1 MSMGHRDGTGAQG
14 LIEVDLGRVAP
25 IVCGR
30 MSRSTILVNVHG
42 PDHPGIS
49 AGLMDVLTA
58 TGADVYDIEQIVVR
72 GRLTLNVLIGVDGET
87 ATIRDLLLFG
97 WEQRL
102 HIEFEVVDPLPTPM
116 KPMTVVTVLGERIGP
131 DDFGAVARAI
141 ADGGGN
147 IERIFRLSRYPVVS
161 YELAVSDGDMH
172 KVREQLIVAAA
183 ERPIDI
189 AIQPEGLE
197 RRAKRMVVMDVDS
210 TLIENEVINLLADE
224 AGVGEKVAAITG
236 AALRGEI
243 DFEGSL
249 RERVALLAGLDE
261 AALKRAAQRITVTP
275 GARTF
280 IRTLRRMGM
289 KTAIVSAGFTRFA
302 NALAAD
308 LDIDYSL
315 SNTLDVADGVL
326 TGKLAGE
333 FVDGPRKASFLR
345 EIAAREGIVTS
356 QVVAVGDGANDLDML
371 AAAGLGIAFNAKPVV
386 RERADTSVS
395 VPYLDAILFL
405 MGVRRDHVEAAD
417 AADPNFD
424 QGQLIDLPGIP
435 PV

>member
-1 MSMGHRDGTGAQG
+1 MD
-14 LIEVDLGRVAP
+14 V
-25 IVCGR
+25 
-30 MSRSTILVNVHG
+30 STLLVTVHG
-42 PDHPGIS
+42 PDKPGIS
-49 AGLMDVLTA
+49 AGLMDVLVA
-58 TGADVYDIEQIVVR
+58 TNAEIYDVEQIVVR

-102 HIEFEVVDPLPTPM
+102 HVEFEVVDPIPTPI
-116 KPMTVVTVLGERIGP
+116 KTMTAVTVLGQRIGP
-131 DDFGAVARAI
+131 DDFGVVARGI
-141 ADGGGN
+141 AQGAGN

-161 YELAVSDGDMH
+161 YELVFSNGDVD
-172 KVREQLIVAAA
+172 KIREVLVAAAA

-197 RRAKRMVVMDVDS
+197 RRAKRLVVMDVDS
-210 TLIENEVINLLADE
+210 TLIQNEVINLLAEE
-224 AGVGEKVAAITG
+224 AGVGERVSEITTR
-236 AALRGEI
+236 AMRGEI

-261 AALKRAAQRITVTP
+261 ESVNRVHDKIQVTP

-280 IRTLRRMGM
+280 IRTLKRMGM

-315 SNTLDVADGVL
+315 SNTLELKDGAL
-326 TGKLAGE
+326 TGGLAGE
-333 FVDGPRKASFLR
+333 LVDGPRKAKFLQ
-345 EIAAREGIVTS
+345 EVAAEEGISPS

-371 AAAGLGIAFNAKPVV
+371 SAAGLGIAFNAKPVV
-386 RERADTSVS
+386 RERADTAVS

-405 MGVRRDHVEAAD
+405 MGVRRDFVEAAD
-417 AADPNFD
+417 AADPNFEK
-424 QGQLIDLPGIP
+424 QGLIEVPGIP

>member
-1 MSMGHRDGTGAQG
+1 MSD
-14 LIEVDLGRVAP
+14 
-25 IVCGR
+25 
-30 MSRSTILVNVHG
+30 RSTILVNVHG

-58 TGADVYDIEQIVVR
+58 TNAEVYDIEQIVVR
-72 GRLTLNVLIGVDGET
+72 GQLTLNVLIGVDGEK

-102 HIEFEVVDPLPTPM
+102 QIEFEVVDPIPTPL
-116 KPMTVVTVLGERIGP
+116 KPILVVTVLGERIGP

-141 ADGGGN
+141 ADGDGN

-161 YELAVSDGDMH
+161 YELAVSGGDIQKM
-172 KVREQLIVAAA
+172 REQLVAAA
-183 ERPIDI
+183 AQRPIDI

-197 RRAKRMVVMDVDS
+197 RRAKRMVIMDVDS
-210 TLIENEVINLLADE
+210 TLIENEVINLLAEE
-224 AGVGEKVAAITG
+224 AGVGDQVSEITA

-249 RERVALLAGLDE
+249 RERVALLEGLGED
-261 AALKRAAQRITVTP
+261 ALQRVAQRITVTP

-280 IRTLRRMGM
+280 IRTLKRMGM

-308 LDIDYSL
+308 LGIDYSL
-315 SNTLDVADGVL
+315 SNTLDVKNGKL
-326 TGKLAGE
+326 TGRLAGE
-333 FVDGPRKASFLR
+333 FVDGPRKASFL
-345 EIAAREGIVTS
+345 EDIAAREGFS
-356 QVVAVGDGANDLDML
+356 SAQVVAVGDGANDLEML
-371 AAAGLGIAFNAKPVV
+371 SVAGLGIAFNAKPVV
-386 RERADTSVS
+386 KERADTSVS

-405 MGVRRDHVEAAD
+405 MGIRRDHVDAAD
-417 AADPNFD
+417 AADPEYD
-424 QGQLIDLPGIP
+424 QRPLLEVPGTP

>member
-1 MSMGHRDGTGAQG
+1 MA
-14 LIEVDLGRVAP
+14 E
-25 IVCGR
+25 
-30 MSRSTILVNVHG
+30 RSTILVNVHG
-42 PDHPGIS
+42 PDQPGIV
-49 AGLMDVLTA
+49 AAIMHVLTA
-58 TGADVYDIEQIVVR
+58 TGAEVYDVEQIVVR
-72 GRLTLNVLIGVDGET
+72 GRITLIVLVGVGGEK

-102 HIEFEVVDPLPTPM
+102 HVEFEVVDPIPTPV
-116 KPMTVVTVLGERIGP
+116 KSMTVVTVIGERIGP
-131 DDFGAVARAI
+131 DDFGAVARAV

-161 YELAVSDGDMH
+161 YELAVSDGDIH
-172 KVREQLIVAAA
+172 KIREQLIAAAA
-183 ERPIDI
+183 ERPIDL

-197 RRAKRMVVMDVDS
+197 RRAKRLVIMDIDS
-210 TLIENEVINLLADE
+210 TLIENEVINLLAEE
-224 AGVGEKVAAITG
+224 AGVGEQVSEITLAAM
-236 AALRGEI
+236 RGEI

-249 RERVALLAGLDE
+249 RERVGLLRGLSEEALHTVAT
-261 AALKRAAQRITVTP
+261 RISVTP

-280 IRTLRRMGM
+280 IRTLKRMGM

-315 SNTLDVADGVL
+315 SNTLEVEDGFL
-326 TGKLAGE
+326 TGRLAGE
-333 FVDGPRKASFLR
+333 LVDGPRKASFLR
-345 EIAAREGIVTS
+345 EIAAREGISPS

-405 MGVRRDHVEAAD
+405 MGIRRDYVEAAD
-417 AADPNFD
+417 AADPEFEQN
-424 QGQLIDLPGIP
+424 GLVEVPGTP

>member
-1 MSMGHRDGTGAQG
+1 MS
-14 LIEVDLGRVAP
+14 E
-25 IVCGR
+25 
-30 MSRSTILVNVHG
+30 RSTILVNVHG

-58 TGADVYDIEQIVVR
+58 THAEVYDIEQIVVR
-72 GRLTLNVLIGVDGET
+72 GRLTLNVLIGVDGEK

-102 HIEFEVVDPLPTPM
+102 QIDFEVMDSLPTPT
-116 KPMTVVTVLGERIGP
+116 KSMTVVTVLGERIGP
-131 DDFGAVARAI
+131 DDFGAVATAI

-147 IERIFRLSRYPVVS
+147 IERIFRLSRYPVIS
-161 YELAVSDGDMH
+161 YELTVSDGDIH
-172 KVREQLIVAAA
+172 KVREQLISAAA

-210 TLIENEVINLLADE
+210 TLIENEVINLLAEE
-224 AGVGEKVAAITG
+224 AGVGDEVAEIT
-236 AALRGEI
+236 ASALMGEI

-249 RERVALLAGLDE
+249 RERVALLEGLGED
-261 AALKRAAQRITVTP
+261 ALQRVAQRITVTP

-280 IRTLRRMGM
+280 IRTLKRMGM

-302 NALAAD
+302 NALAAE

-315 SNTLDVADGVL
+315 SNTLDVKDGVL
-326 TGKLAGE
+326 TGRLAGE
-333 FVDGPRKASFLR
+333 LVDGPRKAVFLQD
-345 EIAAREGIVTS
+345 IAAKEGIAVS

-386 RERADTSVS
+386 KERADTSVS

-405 MGVRRDHVEAAD
+405 MGVRRDYVDAAD
-417 AADPNFD
+417 AADPEFK
-424 QGQLIDLPGIP
+424 QGPLLEVPGTP
-435 PV
+435 PA

>member
-1 MSMGHRDGTGAQG
+1 MT
-14 LIEVDLGRVAP
+14 E
-25 IVCGR
+25 
-30 MSRSTILVNVHG
+30 RSTILVNVHG
-42 PDHPGIS
+42 PDQPGIS

-58 TGADVYDIEQIVVR
+58 TGAEVYDIEQIVVR
-72 GRLTLNVLIGVDGET
+72 GRLTLNVLIGVDGEK

-102 HIEFEVVDPLPTPM
+102 HIEFEVVDPLPTPV
-116 KPMTVVTVLGERIGP
+116 KSMTVVTVLAERIGP
-131 DDFGAVARAI
+131 EDFGAVARSI
-141 ADGGGN
+141 AEGGGN

-161 YELAVSDGDMH
+161 YELAVSDGDID
-172 KVREQLIVAAA
+172 KIREQLIIAAA

-210 TLIENEVINLLADE
+210 TLIENEVINLLAEE
-224 AGVGEKVAAITG
+224 AGVGDKVAKIT
-236 AALRGEI
+236 ATALRGEI
-243 DFEGSL
+243 DFEESL
-249 RERVALLAGLDE
+249 RERVALLEGLGED
-261 AALKRAAQRITVTP
+261 ALDRVRQRITVTP

-280 IRTLRRMGM
+280 IRTLKRMGM

-302 NALAAD
+302 DRLAAD

-315 SNTLDVADGVL
+315 SNTLDIQGGVL
-326 TGKLAGE
+326 TGRLAGE
-333 FVDGPRKASFLR
+333 LVDGPGKATFLR
-345 EIAAREGIVTS
+345 EIAAKEGIS
-356 QVVAVGDGANDLDML
+356 PAQVVAVGDGANDLDML

-386 RERADTSVS
+386 KERADTSVS

-417 AADPNFD
+417 AADPDFEQN
-424 QGQLIDLPGIP
+424 GLIEVPGTP

>member
-1 MSMGHRDGTGAQG
+1 
-14 LIEVDLGRVAP
+14 LVEVDFDPVRP
-25 IVCGR
+25 IVAK
-30 MSRSTILVNVHG
+30 MSDRSTILVNVHG
-42 PDHPGIS
+42 PDQPGIS
-49 AGLMDVLTA
+49 AGLMDVLQA
-58 TGADVYDIEQIVVR
+58 TGAEVYDIEQIVVR
-72 GRLTLNVLIGVDGET
+72 GRLTLNVLIGVDGQK

-102 HIEFEVVDPLPTPM
+102 HIEFEVVDPIPTPI
-116 KPMTVVTVLGERIGP
+116 KSMTVVTVLGERIGP

-141 ADGGGN
+141 ATGGGN

-161 YELAVSDGDMH
+161 YELTVSDGDIQ

-224 AGVGEKVAAITG
+224 AGVGEEVAAIT
-236 AALRGEI
+236 AAAMRGDI
-243 DFEGSL
+243 DFEVSL
-249 RERVALLAGLDE
+249 RRRVALLKGLDE
-261 AALKRAAQRITVTP
+261 EALERAGSRITVTP

-280 IRTLRRMGM
+280 IRTLKRMGM

-302 NALAAD
+302 NRLAAD
-308 LDIDYSL
+308 LGIDYSL
-315 SNTLDVADGVL
+315 SNTLEVIDGRL
-326 TGKLAGE
+326 TGDIAGE
-333 FVDGPRKASFLR
+333 LVDGPRKAAFLQ
-345 EIAAREGIVTS
+345 EIAAEEGVSTA
-356 QVVAVGDGANDLDML
+356 QVVAVGDGANDIDML
-371 AAAGLGIAFNAKPVV
+371 SVAGLGIAFNAKPVV
-386 RERADTSVS
+386 KERADTSVS

-417 AADPNFD
+417 AADPEFEQN
-424 QGQLIDLPGIP
+424 GLIEIPGTP
-435 PV
+435 PT

>member
-1 MSMGHRDGTGAQG
+1 MSD
-14 LIEVDLGRVAP
+14 
-25 IVCGR
+25 
-30 MSRSTILVNVHG
+30 RSTILVTVHG
-42 PDHPGIS
+42 PDKPGIS
-49 AGLMDVLTA
+49 AGLMDVLSA
-58 TGADVYDIEQIVVR
+58 TGTEIYDVEQIVVR
-72 GRLTLNVLIGVDGET
+72 GRLTLNVLVGVDGEK

-102 HIEFEVVDPLPTPM
+102 HIEFEVVDPMPTPV
-116 KPMTVVTVLGERIGP
+116 KTVTVVTVLGERIGP
-131 DDFGAVARAI
+131 DDFGVVARSI
-141 ADGGGN
+141 AEGGGN

-161 YELAVSDGDMH
+161 YELAISNGDID
-172 KVREQLIVAAA
+172 KIREQLIGVAA

-197 RRAKRMVVMDVDS
+197 RRAKRMVIMDVDS

-224 AGVGEKVAAITG
+224 AGVGEEVAAITA

-249 RERVALLAGLDE
+249 RERVALLAGLE
-261 AALKRAAQRITVTP
+261 ETAMQRVTSRITVTP

-280 IRTLRRMGM
+280 IRTLKRMGM

-308 LDIDYSL
+308 LDIDHSL
-315 SNTLDVADGVL
+315 SNTLDVKDGVL
-326 TGKLAGE
+326 TGRLAGE
-333 FVDGPRKASFLR
+333 FVDGPRKAAFLR
-345 EIAAREGIVTS
+345 EIAAAEGISPS

-417 AADPNFD
+417 AADPEFD
-424 QGQLIDLPGIP
+424 QRPLLEVPGTP
-435 PV
+435 PS

>member
-1 MSMGHRDGTGAQG
+1 MP
-14 LIEVDLGRVAP
+14 E
-25 IVCGR
+25 
-30 MSRSTILVNVHG
+30 RSTILVNVHG

-58 TGADVYDIEQIVVR
+58 TGAEVYDIEQIVVR
-72 GRLTLNVLIGVDGET
+72 GRLTLNVLIGVDGEK

-102 HIEFEVVDPLPTPM
+102 HIEFEVVDPIPTPL
-116 KPMTVVTVLGERIGP
+116 KSMTVVTVLGERIGP
-131 DDFGAVARAI
+131 DDFGAVARSI
-141 ADGGGN
+141 AEGGGN

-161 YELAVSDGDMH
+161 YELAVSDGDIH
-172 KVREQLIVAAA
+172 KVREQLIAAAA

-197 RRAKRMVVMDVDS
+197 RRAKRMVVLDVDS

-224 AGVGEKVAAITG
+224 AGVGEQVTEITAA
-236 AALRGEI
+236 AMRGEI

-249 RERVALLAGLDE
+249 RQRVALLEGLTE
-261 AALKRAAQRITVTP
+261 VAMVRAQQRISVTP

-280 IRTLRRMGM
+280 VRTLKRMGM

-302 NALAAD
+302 DWLADD
-308 LDIDYSL
+308 LGIDYSL
-315 SNTLDVADGVL
+315 SNTLDIKDGVL
-326 TGKLAGE
+326 TGGLAGE
-333 FVDGPRKASFLR
+333 LVDGPRKATFLR
-345 EIAAREGIVTS
+345 EIAAKEDLS
-356 QVVAVGDGANDLDML
+356 AAQVVAVGDGANDLDML

-386 RERADTSVS
+386 ERNADTSVS

-417 AADPNFD
+417 AADPDFETN
-424 QGQLIDLPGIP
+424 GLVEVPGIP
-435 PV
+435 PA

>member
-1 MSMGHRDGTGAQG
+1 MSQ
-14 LIEVDLGRVAP
+14 
-25 IVCGR
+25 
-30 MSRSTILVNVHG
+30 RSTILVNVHG

-49 AGLMDVLTA
+49 AGLMDVLNA
-58 TGADVYDIEQIVVR
+58 TNAEVYDIEQIVVR
-72 GRLTLNVLIGVDGET
+72 GRLTLNVLIGVDGEK
-87 ATIRDLLLFG
+87 ATVRDLLLFG

-102 HIEFEVVDPLPTPM
+102 QIEFEVVDAIPTPI
-116 KPMTVVTVLGERIGP
+116 KSMTVVTVLGERVGP
-131 DDFGAVARAI
+131 DDFGVVARAI

-161 YELAVSDGDMH
+161 YELTVSNGDVH
-172 KVREQLIVAAA
+172 KVREQLIAAAA

-197 RRAKRMVVMDVDS
+197 RRAKRMVVLDVDS
-210 TLIENEVINLLADE
+210 TLIENEVINLLAEE
-224 AGVGEKVAAITG
+224 AGVGDQVAEIT
-236 AALRGEI
+236 ASALRGEI
-243 DFEGSL
+243 DFEASL
-249 RERVALLAGLDE
+249 RERVVLLEGLGEHALG
-261 AALKRAAQRITVTP
+261 RVAQRITVTP

-280 IRTLRRMGM
+280 IRTLKRMGM

-308 LDIDYSL
+308 LGIDYSL
-315 SNTLDVADGVL
+315 SNTLDVKNGVL
-326 TGKLAGE
+326 TGRLAGE
-333 FVDGPRKASFLR
+333 FVDGPRKATFLK
-345 EIAAREGIVTS
+345 EIAANEGIS
-356 QVVAVGDGANDLDML
+356 PAQVVAVGDGANDLDML

-405 MGVRRDHVEAAD
+405 MGVRRDHVDAAD
-417 AADPNFD
+417 AADPDFD
-424 QGQLIDLPGIP
+424 QGRLLEVPGTP